1 MKDRNVQWLYRELPQ
16 WVSQNV
22 ITEETA
28 EQIYPATNHGLF
40 R

>member
-28 EQIYPATNHGLF
+28 EQIKVLNSWII
-40 R
+40 